1 MELLGRSSPKVFTN
15 VTVLLPGFQAR
26 GQVAIVGMLQ
36 TFLNEEQKDTFSLH
50 NVALYGLESGNPA
63 RSMQL
68 DGLFVYKT
76 ACQVFAFDTMLSQE
90 EAGLLPRTEQLAV
103 YTSHYCIQGAFHM
116 GPEALLA
123 EFIAS
128 SRAQFVGASN
138 AQIFPLFQPQ
148 AEMIGA
154 APLVFVHRDT
164 VRMHHLV

>member
-1 MELLGRSSPKVFTN
+1 MGLLGRSSPKTFTN

-26 GQVAIVGMLQ
+26 GQVVIAGMLQ
-36 TFLNEEQKDTFSLH
+36 TFLNDEQKGSFSLH
-50 NVALYGLESGNPA
+50 NVALVGLEPGNPA

-68 DGLFVYKT
+68 EGLFVYKT
-76 ACQVFAFDTMLSQE
+76 ACQAIAFDAMFPQE

-116 GPEALLA
+116 GPEALLG
-123 EFIAS
+123 EFIAG
-128 SRAQFVGASN
+128 SRSQFVGASN
-138 AQIFPLFQPQ
+138 VQLFPLFGPQ

-154 APLVFVHRDT
+154 APLVFVHRDA